1 MMFPGARHFL
11 ISIAG
16 AILALLAA
24 PTASAAGFAPGSLC
38 TTLAPESESA
48 AALVRDSDRWQC
60 NGARWRIDG
69 NAASFVRIDMTGR
82 APAADATLNTRL
94 TRFGALWIT
103 AIGTDGSTVTREIAH
118 DDLRFASTSW
128 TMRMPLPR
136 LESGAPVQA
145 YVVKVIDAR
154 HKGLLSDVEIA
165 AAPDERAVGNDE
177 LLLAAICGL
186 MLMPLALNFAIYR
199 VLRQPFA
206 LWHAL
211 GVFAMLMQTAVGS
224 GIVNRFV
231 SLSLTQICL
240 LSSLSWS
247 LTIIAASRFF
257 DDLLEP
263 GMLGK
268 RQKQMLVA
276 AVPWVLFWSAYYNLA
291 GGPLLSSA
299 ASIYYASFLPFMILL
314 GWTMTT
320 AAMRGSRT
328 VWFQIV
334 GWAPL
339 ITMGVV
345 RIGSMLGAT
354 DTPMG
359 LMSAQHFS
367 VAFEVLVT
375 TLGAADRFMA
385 IKDQRDRALTQARV
399 LESLAER
406 DPLTGLYNRRG
417 FEERYTRLVLDGFS
431 TMAVL
436 DLDHFK
442 SINDT
447 RGHATGDAVL
457 RAVALALMPDEDT
470 VVVRIGGEE
479 FLLLLRGRNGAER
492 AERRRQAIPARIAA
506 EVPLLDRPV
515 TASMGLVTGAP
526 PMRFADLYRKC
537 DRLLYD
543 AKAAGRNRTEMRT
556 FSAAAPTI
564 GLPPSEPEQNVVSLH

>member
-1 MMFPGARHFL
+1 MFPGARHFL
-11 ISIAG
+11 ITIAG
-16 AILALLAA
+16 AILTLLAL
-24 PTASAAGFAPGSLC
+24 PASAQMGFAPGSVC
-38 TTLAPESESA
+38 TTLAPDGESA
-48 AALVRDSDRWQC
+48 ANLVRDPARWQC
-60 NGARWRIDG
+60 NGARWRVDG

-82 APAADATLNTRL
+82 PAIPNETLNTRL

-103 AIGTDGSTVTREIAH
+103 AIGADGSTATREIAH

-165 AAPDERAVGNDE
+165 PAPDERAVGNGE
-177 LLLAAICGL
+177 LILAAICGL

-231 SLSLTQICL
+231 SLSLNQICL

-268 RQKQMLVA
+268 RQKQLLL
-276 AVPWVLFWSAYYNLA
+276 AVIPWVLFWSGYYNLA
-291 GGPLLSSA
+291 GGPLLSSVA
-299 ASIYYASFLPFMILL
+299 GVYYASFLPFIALL
-314 GWTMTT
+314 AWTMTT

-328 VWFQIV
+328 VWFQII

-345 RIGSMLGAT
+345 RIASILGAT

-367 VAFEVLVT
+367 IAFEVLVT

-385 IKDQRDRALTQARV
+385 IKDQRDRALTQARI

-417 FEERYTRLVLDGFS
+417 FEERYTRLVLDGFN

-537 DRLLYD
+537 DRLLYE
-543 AKAAGRNRTEMRT
+543 AKAAGRNRTETRT
-556 FSAAAPTI
+556 FSAPAPTT
-564 GLPPSEPEQNVVSLH
+564 SEPEQNVVSLH